1 MNYGLPYKG
10 SKAKIADRILNLMP
24 SAGTFYDLFA
34 GGMAVTHAAMLR
46 NKFGKVVCN
55 DINGEMMTLF
65 VEAVNGRFK
74 GENRWISRKDFFLLK
89 DSDPYVKYIWS
100 FGNDG
105 ETYMYSKEIEPI
117 KKAVWDICFAPT
129 PYERKMAFR

>member
-46 NKFGKVVCN
+46 N
-55 DINGEMMTLF
+55 
-65 VEAVNGRFK
+65 
-74 GENRWISRKDFFLLK
+74 
-89 DSDPYVKYIWS
+89 
-100 FGNDG
+100 
-105 ETYMYSKEIEPI
+105 
-117 KKAVWDICFAPT
+117 
-129 PYERKMAFR
+129 